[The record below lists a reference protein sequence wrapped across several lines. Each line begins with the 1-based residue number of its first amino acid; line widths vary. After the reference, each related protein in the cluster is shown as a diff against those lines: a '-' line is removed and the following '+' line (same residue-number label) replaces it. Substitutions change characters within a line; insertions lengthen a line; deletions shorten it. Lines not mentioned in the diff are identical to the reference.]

1 MTNATDRAT
10 IVDALK
16 TVPELSVTPTTPE
29 TIVPMA
35 AWPAW
40 SSTTWRNPCLTSSE
54 WFVFV
59 IAPNGNAEATVDAAD
74 AVMEDVAAVLWPI
87 AKVTRR
93 EPWRIPMEAGQQTV
107 PVVRFTLEI

>member
-1 MTNATDRAT
+1 MTNAIDRAT

-16 TVPELSVTPTTPE
+16 TVPELSVTPTTPD
-29 TIVPMA
+29 TIVPNA

-40 SSTTWRNPCLTSSE
+40 SSTVWRNPCVTTSE

-59 IAPNGNAEATVDAAD
+59 IAPNGNNESTVDAAD
-74 AVMEDVAAVLWPI
+74 DVMEAVDAALWPI

-107 PVVRFTLEI
+107 PVVRYTLEI

>member
-16 TVPELSVTPTTPE
+16 TVPELSVTPTTPD
-29 TIVPMA
+29 TVVPMA

-40 SSTTWRNPCLTSSE
+40 SSTKWRNWCVTTSE

-59 IAPNGNAEATVDAAD
+59 IAPNGTNETTVDAGDDIQEA
-74 AVMEDVAAVLWPI
+74 VAAALWSI
-87 AKVTRR
+87 AKVTNS
-93 EPWRIPMEAGQQTV
+93 EPWRIPLEAGQQTV